1 MEIASIGRALL
12 VAGLVMAAV
21 GLALTFA
28 DHVPL
33 LGRLPGDMRLG
44 GDRVTV
50 YVPIATS
57 ILLSVL
63 LTAVLSLVAWL
74 GRR

>member
-1 MEIASIGRALL
+1 MEIASIGRALIL
-12 VAGLVMAAV
+12 AGVVLAAI
-21 GLALTFA
+21 GLAVTVA
-28 DHVPL
+28 DRVPF
-33 LGRLPGDMRLG
+33 LGRLPGDIQLG

-50 YVPIATS
+50 YIPIATS

-63 LTAVLSLVAWL
+63 LTAGLGLVNWL